1 MDKNNQDKKISD
13 TLNVIK
19 KALQEKSSKDIKD
32 NVLILNKLINDDGT
46 ITTLEKKHTNIHYQ
60 DNISELIDNKIEKYF
75 KDNLDNWLSENMPNI
90 IKNYYRKDD

>member
-75 KDNLDNWLSENMPNI
+75 KDNLDNWLNENMPNI

>member
-32 NVLILNKLINDDGT
+32 NVLIL
-46 ITTLEKKHTNIHYQ
+46 
-60 DNISELIDNKIEKYF
+60 F
-75 KDNLDNWLSENMPNI
+75 I
-90 IKNYYRKDD
+90 IPSFY